1 MAEGRRCSPRWPRSF
16 GAWCQMPQTALCVL
30 KQSKALFANEWP
42 PPMPGAV
49 AVAAARNI
57 SGGVNPSVK
66 LPAAPQPF
74 WLEGPLEPPVGGH
87 LTLLYAPKSLLPN
100 IYFPEKR
107 YHLWRSQSS
116 LEARTASA
124 LAQVGDDFEA
134 RRCWTK
140 EEKRIH
146 GPTKQDPIRYWRNHC
161 AYSLHH

>member
-1 MAEGRRCSPRWPRSF
+1 MSAHRRLKGPLEPKQLRCRRQLHNWVYTNGPRAAQDGPR
-16 GAWCQMPQTALCVL
+16 GPQD
-30 KQSKALFANEWP
+30 
-42 PPMPGAV
+42 
-49 AVAAARNI
+49 
-57 SGGVNPSVK
+57 VNPSVK

-146 GPTKQDPIRYWRNHC
+146 GPIKQDPIRYWRNHC
-161 AYSLHH
+161 AYTLHH